1 MATTKVVDML
11 TAGSSALAFN
21 DYFYKTT
28 SVSDEKMQAST
39 LRDYMLSG
47 VTPGEGLSKTTVNA
61 GGASANPVATL
72 DFAVSDV
79 TAATVTAASGDLL
92 VIQDVGSA
100 DVTKKVTAQSIADLN
115 STPGD
120 VIGPLSSDDNAIARY
135 DGTSG
140 TDIQNSLVLI
150 DDAGNITAGTWSANK
165 IAVLKGGTGADNASD
180 ARTNLGLD
188 IGSDVQAWDPEL
200 DQIAGLTCTTGAIV
214 VGDATPDWD
223 VLTMGATGS
232 VLRTTDGINP
242 TWGKVDLTS
251 NIQGN
256 LPVTHLNS
264 GSGAGIGTFFRGDG
278 VWASPAGGGN
288 VTGPVGGATDNA
300 VARYDSTT
308 GTLLQDSANFLI
320 SDAGA
325 VTAGSWTGTAIAN
338 AYIGSGIDAAKL
350 ADGSVSDTEFKY
362 INSLTS
368 NAQTQID
375 GKQDTITTLAVD
387 KGGTGQT
394 SYTNGQLLIGNS
406 TGNTLTKA
414 TLTEGT
420 NITITEGAGTI
431 EIAAAAGGDPAGT
444 AVAMAI
450 ALGG

>member
-1 MATTKVVDML
+1 MATTKVVDMVG
-11 TAGSSALAFN
+11 TSSSAIPYD

-28 SVSDEKMQAST
+28 PTTDERTQASIV
-39 LRDYMLSG
+39 RDYVLSG
-47 VTPGEGLSKTTVNA
+47 VTAGEGLSKSTTPYA
-61 GGASANPVATL
+61 DANPVATL
-72 DFAVSDV
+72 DFKTSEI
-79 TAATVTAASGDLL
+79 TAATVTAAAGDLL
-92 VIQDVGSA
+92 VIQDVDDSNN
-100 DVTKKVTAQSIADLN
+100 TKKVTAQSIADLN

-120 VIGPLSSDDNAIARY
+120 VIGPGTSADHAVARF
-135 DGTSG
+135 DGTLG
-140 TDIQNSLVLI
+140 KTIQNSSVLI
-150 DDAGNITAGTWSANK
+150 DDSGNITAGTWSANK
-165 IAVLKGGTGADNASD
+165 IAVLKGGTGADNAND

-200 DQIAGLTCTTGAIV
+200 DQIAALTVTTGAIMI
-214 VGDATPDWD
+214 GDATPDWG
-223 VLTMGATGS
+223 VLAIGGVGD
-232 VLRTTDGINP
+232 VLRTTDGTNP

-251 NIQGN
+251 NIQGD
-256 LPVTHLNS
+256 LPVTHLNG
-264 GSGAGIGTFFRGDG
+264 GSGASIGTFFRGDG
-278 VWASPAGGGN
+278 VWASPAGGGD
-288 VTGPVGGATDNA
+288 VTGPTGATDSA
-300 VARYDSTT
+300 VARYDSTS
-308 GTLLQDSANFLI
+308 GTLLKDSSSFII

-325 VTAGSWTGTAIAN
+325 VTTGTWTGTAIAN
-338 AYIGSGIDAAKL
+338 AYIGTGIDAAKL

-368 NAQTQID
+368 NAQTQLD

-394 SYTNGQLLIGNS
+394 TYTDGQLLIGNS

>member
-1 MATTKVVDML
+1 MATTKVVDMVG
-11 TAGSSALAFN
+11 TSSSAIPYD

-28 SVSDEKMQAST
+28 PTTDERTQASIV
-39 LRDYMLSG
+39 RDYVLSG
-47 VTPGEGLSKTTVNA
+47 VTAGEGLSKSTTPYA
-61 GGASANPVATL
+61 DANPVATL
-72 DFAVSDV
+72 DFKTSEI
-79 TAATVTAASGDLL
+79 TAATVTAAAGDLL
-92 VIQDVGSA
+92 VIQDVDDSNN
-100 DVTKKVTAQSIADLN
+100 TKKVTAQSIADLN

-120 VIGPLSSDDNAIARY
+120 VIGPGTSADHAVARF
-135 DGTSG
+135 DGTLG
-140 TDIQNSLVLI
+140 KTIQNSSVLI
-150 DDAGNITAGTWSANK
+150 DDSGNITAGTWSANK
-165 IAVLKGGTGADNASD
+165 IAVLKGGTGADNAND

-200 DQIAGLTCTTGAIV
+200 DQIAALTVTTGAIMI
-214 VGDATPDWD
+214 GDATPDWG
-223 VLTMGATGS
+223 VLAIGGVGD
-232 VLRTTDGINP
+232 VLRTTDGTNP

-251 NIQGN
+251 NIQGD
-256 LPVTHLNS
+256 LPVTHLNG
-264 GSGAGIGTFFRGDG
+264 GSGASIGTFFRGDG
-278 VWASPAGGGN
+278 VWASPAEGGD
-288 VTGPVGGATDNA
+288 VTGPPGATDSA
-300 VARYDSTT
+300 VASYDSPS
-308 GTLLQDSANFLI
+308 GTLLKDSSSFII

-325 VTAGSWTGTAIAN
+325 VTTGTWTGTAIAN
-338 AYIGSGIDAAKL
+338 AYIGTGIDAAKL

-368 NAQTQID
+368 NAQTQLD

-394 SYTNGQLLIGNS
+394 PYTDGQLLIGNS

-444 AVAMAI
+444 AVAMAR

>member
-1 MATTKVVDML
+1 
-11 TAGSSALAFN
+11 
-21 DYFYKTT
+21 
-28 SVSDEKMQAST
+28 
-39 LRDYMLSG
+39 
-47 VTPGEGLSKTTVNA
+47 
-61 GGASANPVATL
+61 
-72 DFAVSDV
+72 
-79 TAATVTAASGDLL
+79 
-92 VIQDVGSA
+92 
-100 DVTKKVTAQSIADLN
+100 
-115 STPGD
+115 
-120 VIGPLSSDDNAIARY
+120 
-135 DGTSG
+135 
-140 TDIQNSLVLI
+140 
-150 DDAGNITAGTWSANK
+150 
-165 IAVLKGGTGADNASD
+165 VLKGGTGADNASD

-256 LPVTHLNS
+256 LPVAHLNS

-288 VTGPVGGATDNA
+288 VTGPVGATDNA
-300 VARYDSTT
+300 VARYDSAT

-338 AYIGSGIDAAKL
+338 AYIGTGIDAAKL

-368 NAQTQID
+368 NAQTQLD

-394 SYTNGQLLIGNS
+394 TYTDGQLLIGNS

>member
-47 VTPGEGLSKTTVNA
+47 VTPGEGLTKTTVNA

-79 TAATVTAASGDLL
+79 TAATVTAAAGDLL

-100 DVTKKVTAQSIADLN
+100 NATKKVTAQSIADLN

-120 VIGPLSSDDNAIARY
+120 VIGPVSSTDHAIARY

-140 TDIQNSLVLI
+140 TDIQDSSVLI
-150 DDAGNITAGTWSANK
+150 DDTGNITAGTWSADE
-165 IAVLKGGTGADNASD
+165 IVVLKGGTGANNASD

-200 DQIAGLTCTTGAIV
+200 DQIAGLTCTTGAILI
-214 VGDATPDWD
+214 GDATPDWN

-232 VLRTTDGINP
+232 VLRTTDGTNP
-242 TWGKVDLTS
+242 TWGKVDLTT
-251 NIQGN
+251 NIQGS
-256 LPVTHLNS
+256 LPVAHLNG
-264 GSGAGIGTFFRGDG
+264 GSAASIGTFWRGDG

-288 VTGPVGGATDNA
+288 VTGPVGATDKA
-300 VARYDSTT
+300 VARFDSVT
-308 GTLLQDSANFLI
+308 GTLLQDTSTFLI
-320 SDAGA
+320 SDVGA
-325 VTAGSWTGTAIAN
+325 VTSGSWAATVIDN
-338 AYIGSGIDAAKL
+338 AYIAAGIDATKI
-350 ADGSVSDTEFKY
+350 ADGSVTDTEFQY

-368 NAQTQID
+368 NAQTQINA
-375 GKQDTITTLAVD
+375 KQDTITTLAVN

-394 SYTNGQLLIGNS
+394 SYTNGQLLIGNT

-431 EIAAAAGGDPAGT
+431 TIAAAAGGDPAGT